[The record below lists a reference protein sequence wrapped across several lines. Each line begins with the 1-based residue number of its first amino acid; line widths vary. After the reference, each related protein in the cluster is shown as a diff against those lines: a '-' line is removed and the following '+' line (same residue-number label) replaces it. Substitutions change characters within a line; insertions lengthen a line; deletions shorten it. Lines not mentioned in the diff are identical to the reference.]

1 MYRSNE
7 PARAGGTSFVRE
19 SGAEIAGHLWT
30 KRRSGLDDRSSVEAA
45 LAWSRARHETQN
57 AGERSGLR
65 NPAALVASLS
75 CEAGSQNPIGGM
87 LERASRDLRFARF
100 MLEPSTNLLGN
111 AAPRPE
117 DALDTLVELERT
129 LEVVTKLVY
138 LEQDAVVLALHA
150 AAHGAVPEALEQP
163 GGWAEGSRKAAI
175 SLERAAEAIGA
186 DRLDV
191 DAASAALRSL
201 GCDLDEAPADSVAE
215 LLVTLMRLRGRLD
228 GAASSSEA
236 SRERAIRTDEGD
248 DDGHGNGGTGGAAPP
263 SSSPPMAPPAPPVA
277 PVTMVPSTLG
287 SAPWRGAP
295 PPARA
300 PRRRIGLRALPFR
313 EHVSEVTVAPASSL
327 RRKGAA

>member
-45 LAWSRARHETQN
+45 LAWSRARHETQD
-57 AGERSGLR
+57 AGERSGFR
-65 NPAALVASLS
+65 SPAALVASLS
-75 CEAGSQNPIGGM
+75 CEAGSQNPIGGL
-87 LERASRDLRFARF
+87 LERASRDLRLARF
-100 MLEPSTNLLGN
+100 VLEPSTNLLGH

-117 DALDTLVELERT
+117 DALDTLLELERT
-129 LEVVTKLVY
+129 LEIATKLVY

-163 GGWAEGSRKAAI
+163 GGWGDGSRKAAS

-186 DRLDV
+186 DQLDV

-215 LLVTLMRLRGRLD
+215 LLVTLMRLRGRLE
-228 GAASSSEA
+228 GEA
-236 SRERAIRTDEGD
+236 SEEAREDAARTSGRD

-263 SSSPPMAPPAPPVA
+263 SSSPPMAPPVPPAAPA
-277 PVTMVPSTLG
+277 TMVPSTLG

-295 PPARA
+295 PPPRA
-300 PRRRIGLRALPFR
+300 PRRRFGLRALPSR
-313 EHVSEVTVAPASSL
+313 EHDSEVTVAPASSL